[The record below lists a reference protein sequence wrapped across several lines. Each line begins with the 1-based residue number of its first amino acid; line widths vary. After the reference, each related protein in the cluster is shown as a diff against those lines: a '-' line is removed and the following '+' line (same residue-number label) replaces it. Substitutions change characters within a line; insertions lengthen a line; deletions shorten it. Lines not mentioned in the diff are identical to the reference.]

1 MYCLGQHLP
10 HRPDIEVD
18 GLSGAAGAASE
29 KADVPGDGRV
39 IHSGRRRPVE
49 ARNNAG
55 KGVASRE
62 AGAGVMV
69 IYQAQ

>member
-10 HRPDIEVD
+10 HRPDIEVV
-18 GLSGAAGAASE
+18 GLSDVEGAASD
-29 KADVPGDGRV
+29 KADAPGVGRA
-39 IHSGRRRPVE
+39 IHSGSRRPVG